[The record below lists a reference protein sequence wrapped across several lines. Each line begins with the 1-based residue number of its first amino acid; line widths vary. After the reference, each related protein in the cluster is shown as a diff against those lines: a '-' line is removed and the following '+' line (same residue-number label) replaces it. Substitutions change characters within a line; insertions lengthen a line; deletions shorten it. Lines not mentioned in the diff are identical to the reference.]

1 MPVFIFHINNGKEIT
16 YLILYKEMKNMNGN
30 NPAGAQAESRLR
42 LLLTYK
48 GSAYAGENIRD
59 DYIFLSLVHDGSPDP
74 LASAVINF
82 PVIDGKRVLFIH
94 DIQPHG
100 EKESLIES
108 IESIA
113 RKRGYDTIYINTSRQ
128 EKNFLKNQGFI
139 KLPGRMMAKKVLSN
153 ES

>member
-1 MPVFIFHINNGKEIT
+1 
-16 YLILYKEMKNMNGN
+16 MNGN

-42 LLLTYK
+42 LQLTYK
-48 GSAYAGENIRD
+48 GSAYAGEDIQD

-100 EKESLIES
+100 EKKSLMES

-153 ES
+153 ET

>member
-1 MPVFIFHINNGKEIT
+1 
-16 YLILYKEMKNMNGN
+16 MNGN
-30 NPAGAQAESRLR
+30 NPAGVQDESRLR

-48 GSAYAGENIRD
+48 GSAYVGEDIRD

-100 EKESLIES
+100 EKRIPDG
-108 IESIA
+108 IH
-113 RKRGYDTIYINTSRQ
+113 
-128 EKNFLKNQGFI
+128 
-139 KLPGRMMAKKVLSN
+139 
-153 ES
+153 

>member
-16 YLILYKEMKNMNGN
+16 YLILYKEMKNMNEN

-48 GSAYAGENIRD
+48 GSAYAGEDIQD

-100 EKESLIES
+100 EKKSLMES

-139 KLPGRMMAKKVLSN
+139 KLPGRMMAKKVLSY
-153 ES
+153 ET

>member
-30 NPAGAQAESRLR
+30 KPTGAQAESRLR

-48 GSAYAGENIRD
+48 GSAYAGEDIQD

-100 EKESLIES
+100 EKESLMES

-128 EKNFLKNQGFI
+128 EKNFLKNQGFV
-139 KLPGRMMAKKVLSN
+139 KLPSRMMAKKVLSN
-153 ES
+153 ET

>member
-30 NPAGAQAESRLR
+30 NPAVAQAESRLR

-48 GSAYAGENIRD
+48 GSAYAGEDIQD
-59 DYIFLSLVHDGSPDP
+59 DYIFLGLVHDGSPDP

-100 EKESLIES
+100 EKKSLMES

-153 ES
+153 ET